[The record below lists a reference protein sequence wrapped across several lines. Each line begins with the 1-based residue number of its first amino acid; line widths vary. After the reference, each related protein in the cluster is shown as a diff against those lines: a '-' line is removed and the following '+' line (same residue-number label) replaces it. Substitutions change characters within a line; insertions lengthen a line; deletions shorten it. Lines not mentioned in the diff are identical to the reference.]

1 MKSTASTFST
11 PRNVSRF
18 NDRQRLPQA
27 KVRSLQV
34 LPTEEEKIP
43 PPAVSAPEELSLF

>member
-1 MKSTASTFST
+1 MKFTLSTLST

-18 NDRQRLPQA
+18 NDRQLLSQVN
-27 KVRSLQV
+27 VRSLQV
-34 LPTEEEKIP
+34 LLTDEEKIP